1 MLLYDRVVLMMLLTL
16 YYSACL
22 SIRGDIKE
30 KINEKIGPRLDLVGL
45 GYFLSKL
52 TIIKFWFE
60 INIKQFTPINRLRHA
75 TPQHDPRAQIRL
87 FPSFLYF
94 SRHLILFNLIIEN
107 IRKKMWIWLGI
118 NSLCNWI
125 INKNIEK
132 NRMFHIQNVLFC
144 FRSSELS
151 FESGW

>member
-52 TIIKFWFE
+52 TIIKF
-60 INIKQFTPINRLRHA
+60 
-75 TPQHDPRAQIRL
+75 
-87 FPSFLYF
+87 
-94 SRHLILFNLIIEN
+94 
-107 IRKKMWIWLGI
+107 
-118 NSLCNWI
+118 
-125 INKNIEK
+125 
-132 NRMFHIQNVLFC
+132 
-144 FRSSELS
+144 
-151 FESGW
+151 